1 MIRKAIRAALP
12 SAAGLALIAAQEPPA
27 PPEPPEI
34 VASRLVEGRFEPGN
48 FEYLRGYF
56 PEATDKE
63 QAEYSELSDWLVRCE
78 AEGEG
83 RIAEELAALGATM
96 AGERISGAANLCRQ
110 VFRGEQFMQFAS
122 YTELESAARE
132 ARLVFSTLVET
143 IRLSEQRIGTVE
155 PDFAREL
162 EARILGEQLLRLS
175 FNWGYQTQDNPR
187 LPRLT
192 EPARRVFDTLVIGE
206 MAKVDFDN
214 TEWLKRHVA
223 DKGWP
228 KYSEVGEKASNAAW
242 LLVQHAD
249 HDPAFQLKALRLME
263 PLVAENEVS
272 KRNFAYLYDRV
283 MLKLAGKQRY
293 ATQLTCENGERVA
306 QPLED
311 AERVDELR
319 AEVGLEPFAEY
330 LTWFDSPCP

>member
-1 MIRKAIRAALP
+1 MTSRLSGLLALVA
-12 SAAGLALIAAQEPPA
+12 SATVLIAAN
-27 PPEPPEI
+27 EPPELPEI
-34 VASRLVEGRFEPGN
+34 IASRMVDGRFEPGN

-56 PEATDKE
+56 PTAA
-63 QAEYSELSDWLVRCE
+63 AEEKAQYEELSKWLERCE
-78 AEGEG
+78 AEGKVRLET
-83 RIAEELAALGATM
+83 ELAE
-96 AGERISGAANLCRQ
+96 AGVTLEGEKISGASNLCRQ
-110 VFRGEQFMQFAS
+110 VFRGEQFAQFETYDQLQNAS
-122 YTELESAARE
+122 IE
-132 ARLVFSTLVET
+132 ARLVFNTLVET
-143 IRLSEQRIGTVE
+143 IRLSEQRIGPVE
-155 PDFAREL
+155 PDFARVL

-192 EPARRVFDTLVIGE
+192 EPARRVFDTLVMGE

-242 LLVQHAD
+242 LLAQHAD
-249 HDPAFQLKALRLME
+249 HDPLFQLRALRLME
-263 PLVAENEVS
+263 PLLAGKEVS
-272 KRNFAYLYDRV
+272 PRNYAYLYDRV

-293 ATQLTCENGERVA
+293 ATQLTCENGERIA